1 VKCWTLLALVQ
12 EQSYSR
18 QAMPFQLELAAT
30 DAEIIRDRKTLDLL
44 SHSVQ
49 VRYILDDY
57 VRRVGSC
64 IISLDER

>member
-1 VKCWTLLALVQ
+1 
-12 EQSYSR
+12 
-18 QAMPFQLELAAT
+18 MPFQLELAAT